1 MYQRLDQAGASW
13 VGLRS
18 DFASI
23 NVGGDF
29 IHASRHSSRV
39 RALRVHVSRAGH
51 SARFVVLPDS
61 TRGTIISNKS
71 PTVDVLSAFLAA
83 YQRKKAQRSRLVVSL
98 PFDEKTMRIA
108 RSLTRFVHEREKKYF
123 RKSTCTSMMSPHVVS
138 IVTYFIECYNI
149 TLLFVMYVV

>member
-1 MYQRLDQAGASW
+1 MYQRLDQAGATW

-29 IHASRHSSRV
+29 IHASWYGSRV

-71 PTVDVLSAFLAA
+71 PTVDVLSAFLARE
-83 YQRKKAQRSRLVVSL
+83 RKRDVSRPIVSL
-98 PFDEKTMRIA
+98 PFDEKTMR
-108 RSLTRFVHEREKKYF
+108 TV
-123 RKSTCTSMMSPHVVS
+123 
-138 IVTYFIECYNI
+138 
-149 TLLFVMYVV
+149 

>member
-1 MYQRLDQAGASW
+1 MYQGLDQAGAPW

-29 IHASRHSSRV
+29 IHASRHGSRV
-39 RALRVHVSRAGH
+39 RALRVHATRAGH

-71 PTVDVLSAFLAA
+71 PTADVLSAFLAA
-83 YQRKKAQRSRLVVSL
+83 FQRKRDGS
-98 PFDEKTMRIA
+98 
-108 RSLTRFVHEREKKYF
+108 FV
-123 RKSTCTSMMSPHVVS
+123 T
-138 IVTYFIECYNI
+138 I
-149 TLLFVMYVV
+149 